1 MSRLAAVAAAALFC
15 LLGTAGSARAQC
27 AAGQLPCGATYCAP
41 ENRVCCA
48 GAGHPELSCEAGT
61 ECKPDG
67 TCVKPGPQ
75 CTGGGMAT
83 LATCGNDT
91 CGCSAPCSKHADCSS
106 GCCTTAGFCAPKCVC
121 DGTGQLY
128 LNCEMKGL
136 GFSGMPRSGCSIAGV
151 ATSGG
156 SSLAALALAGVALAA
171 LLARRKSRPA
181 VASRPR
187 AGR

>member
-1 MSRLAAVAAAALFC
+1 MSLRSAAAVLLAAVALGLF
-15 LLGTAGSARAQC
+15 APPRAARAQC
-27 AAGQLPCGATYCAP
+27 AAGQLPCGAMYCAP

-67 TCVKPGPQ
+67 TCVKPGPM

-106 GCCTTAGFCAPKCVC
+106 GCCTTANFCAPRCVC
-121 DGTGQLY
+121 DGTGQLF
-128 LNCEMKGL
+128 LNCEAKGL
-136 GFSGMPRSGCSIAGV
+136 GFGGMPRSGCSV
-151 ATSGG
+151 APSAAATGAASGALLVVG
-156 SSLAALALAGVALAA
+156 LALAALAL
-171 LLARRKSRPA
+171 RRRVSR
-181 VASRPR
+181 
-187 AGR
+187 